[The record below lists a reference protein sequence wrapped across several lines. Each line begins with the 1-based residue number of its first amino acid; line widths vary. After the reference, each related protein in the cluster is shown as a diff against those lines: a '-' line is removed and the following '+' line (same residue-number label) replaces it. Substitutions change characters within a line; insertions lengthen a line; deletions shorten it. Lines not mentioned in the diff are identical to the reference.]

1 MEMQQNTIHRIIL
14 ILENNLQES
23 EFDWLRKLL
32 QKYES
37 EAAKTANGFED
48 LES

>member
-14 ILENNLQES
+14 ILESNLQES

-32 QKYES
+32 QKYEA
-37 EAAKTANGFED
+37 EATKTAKGFD
-48 LES
+48 ALES